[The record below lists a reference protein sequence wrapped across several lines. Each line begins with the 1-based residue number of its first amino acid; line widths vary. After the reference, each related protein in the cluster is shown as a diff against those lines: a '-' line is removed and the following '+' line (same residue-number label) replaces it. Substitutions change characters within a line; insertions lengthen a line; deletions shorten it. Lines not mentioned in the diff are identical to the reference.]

1 MKRKEMII
9 LLSQTFVLCSCV
21 FLCVI
26 PVSCKL
32 TEEGIRIT
40 AGDYAAPV
48 IENLEVLDGRTL
60 KMDFS
65 ERVKVKSVVVSKMIK
80 NVSDS
85 MDHSDTIEASPA
97 LLSRNGQ
104 AVSRTSSVMSEHRI

>member
-1 MKRKEMII
+1 MKRKEIMI
-9 LLSQTFVLCSCV
+9 LLSQTFVLCTCV
-21 FLCVI
+21 LLCVI
-26 PVSCKL
+26 PLSCKL

-48 IENLEVLDGRTL
+48 IENLEILDGRTL

-80 NVSDS
+80 NISDS
-85 MDHSDTIEASPA
+85 KIGRAH
-97 LLSRNGQ
+97 
-104 AVSRTSSVMSEHRI
+104 V